1 MFQRL
6 VESRKSSSVEQRSRN
21 LDQHSYFGVATM
33 EYETKGEGR
42 WFLDIL
48 ARLSPNAENIEVQG
62 TPEDMIQDA
71 AKAAFRISAAAGAV
85 PGAFGMAAIVPEVA
99 AISRLQIM
107 LLHRIAAYYRKPE
120 IVNQQF
126 ILLIFANVL
135 GVAAGESFV
144 KKAGA
149 TLVLKAMTSDFARR
163 LAQKVGIELLTKAAE
178 KSVLRWIPV
187 VTAPVFGFFSRSMT
201 LKIGKEADFFFRCLE
216 IEPA

>member
-1 MFQRL
+1 
-6 VESRKSSSVEQRSRN
+6 
-21 LDQHSYFGVATM
+21 M
-33 EYETKGEGR
+33 EYETKAEEN

-62 TPEDMIQDA
+62 TPEDMMHGA
-71 AKAAFRISAAAGAV
+71 AKAAFRISTASGAV
-85 PGAFGMAAIVPEVA
+85 PGAFGLAAIVPEVA
-99 AISRLQIM
+99 AISRLQI
-107 LLHRIAAYYRKPE
+107 LLVHRIAAYYRQPE

-135 GVAAGESFV
+135 GVTAGESFV

-149 TLVLKAMTSDFARR
+149 TLVLKVMTSDFAKR
-163 LAQKVGIELLTKAAE
+163 LAQKVGIELIIKAAE

-201 LKIGKEADFFFRCLE
+201 LKIGREADLFFRRLE
-216 IEPA
+216 IGPA